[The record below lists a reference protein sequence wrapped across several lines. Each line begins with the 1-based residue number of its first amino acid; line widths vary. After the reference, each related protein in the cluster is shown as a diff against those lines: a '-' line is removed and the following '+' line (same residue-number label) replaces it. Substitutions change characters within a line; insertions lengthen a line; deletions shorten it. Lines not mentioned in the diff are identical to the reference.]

1 MEQFD
6 ELEVW
11 RDGHSFPEQVAE
23 AAEAALLMLDPEVCC
38 DFSQKIKRGAKLTEC
53 CPELLAPFD
62 CTLPFVL
69 SGAMAFFN
77 LGEPLRPAFAYPFV
91 GGAPLAA
98 ARRQAA
104 FNETTCD
111 VLGRSVQQSQ
121 TPRVFLHLS
130 KENPG
135 FARACTHLGDVSG
148 FDLVAEGS
156 EGLSSP
162 TD

>member
-11 RDGHSFPEQVAE
+11 RDGHSFPEAV
-23 AAEAALLMLDPEVCC
+23 EAALLMLDPEVCC
-38 DFSQKIKRGAKLTEC
+38 DFSHKIKRGAKLTEC

-77 LGEPLRPAFAYPFV
+77 LGGPLCPAFAYPFV

-111 VLGRSVQQSQ
+111 VVGRSVQQSQ
-121 TPRVFLHLS
+121 TPRVFLHQ
-130 KENPG
+130 NPG